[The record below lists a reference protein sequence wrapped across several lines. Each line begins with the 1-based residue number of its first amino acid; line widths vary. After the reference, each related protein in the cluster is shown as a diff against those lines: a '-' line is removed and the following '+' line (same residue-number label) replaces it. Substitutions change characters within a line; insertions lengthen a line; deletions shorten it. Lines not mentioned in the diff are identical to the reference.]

1 MSSLSPLLFPENE
14 THKESIDISTSIF
27 NSKLFLYL
35 DNDTQL
41 EPDKEEKESN
51 DDINNIPIEE
61 LKENN
66 FLSNELIKEL
76 NSCLNNININEE
88 YNDENRIN
96 NNIINS
102 LISLARDGYEFK
114 PINYKTK
121 NNKINNK
128 NYQYNNI
135 NYKNKNRYNKHK
147 NNKKNLYRGYD
158 YINDKVSVV

>member
-1 MSSLSPLLFPENE
+1 MSSLSSLLFPESE

-35 DNDTQL
+35 DNDTKL
-41 EPDKEEKESN
+41 EQEEKEKESN
-51 DDINNIPIEE
+51 DDIKNIPIEE
-61 LKENN
+61 FKENN

-76 NSCLNNININEE
+76 NSCLNNMNINEE

-96 NNIINS
+96 HNIINS
-102 LISLARDGYEFK
+102 LISLAKDGYEFK
-114 PINYKTK
+114 PKNYKTK
-121 NNKINNK
+121 NNKICNK
-128 NYQYNNI
+128 NYQFNSI

>member
-1 MSSLSPLLFPENE
+1 MSSISQQLFHESETQKQHIEN
-14 THKESIDISTSIF
+14 INSIF

-41 EPDKEEKESN
+41 EQDKEEKESN

-102 LISLARDGYEFK
+102 LISLAKDGYEFK
-114 PINYKTK
+114 PKNYKTK

>member
-1 MSSLSPLLFPENE
+1 MSSLSSLLFPESE

-35 DNDTQL
+35 DNDTKL
-41 EPDKEEKESN
+41 EQEEKESN
-51 DDINNIPIEE
+51 DDIKNIPIEE
-61 LKENN
+61 FKENN

-76 NSCLNNININEE
+76 NSCLNNMNINEE

-96 NNIINS
+96 HNIINS
-102 LISLARDGYEFK
+102 LISLAKDGYEFK
-114 PINYKTK
+114 PKNYKTK
-121 NNKINNK
+121 NNKYNHK
-128 NYQYNNI
+128 NYQYNNL

>member
-1 MSSLSPLLFPENE
+1 MSSISQKLFHESETQKQHIEN
-14 THKESIDISTSIF
+14 INSIF

-102 LISLARDGYEFK
+102 LISLAKDGYEFK
-114 PINYKTK
+114 PKNYKTK